1 MKQNN
6 PEAQVKGLL
15 SLARDKSSASRASL
29 SDVIADLF
37 HGRTNVLTKDER
49 VLMHRMIRGLVE
61 SLERSVRTG
70 LGRQLATSAAIP
82 RATMVAVSRDQDP
95 VAYAILMESSVLADP
110 ELIEVVRHRALQH
123 QLAVARRRGAR
134 GAMRCGYAAD
144 GTARDPHV
152 VRCRARRQVRSSTS
166 MKERLRDRCRVS

>member
-29 SDVIADLF
+29 SDVVADLF
-37 HGRTNVLTKDER
+37 HGRTDVLTKDER

-61 SLERSVRTG
+61 DLEASVRQG
-70 LGRQLATSAAIP
+70 LGRYLGASASIP
-82 RATMVAVSRDQDP
+82 RATVLAVARDQDP

-110 ELIEVVRHRALQH
+110 ELVEVVRH
-123 QLAVARRRGAR
+123 
-134 GAMRCGYAAD
+134 
-144 GTARDPHV
+144 
-152 VRCRARRQVRSSTS
+152 
-166 MKERLRDRCRVS
+166 